1 MEIDQKRIDKIFED
15 LKKIYLEKFV
25 SGVEIFGEENLS
37 ILKDE
42 QALYLPNHVSHFD
55 YVVIP
60 YILNM
65 NGLMHPIIVA
75 GSNLDHWPAN
85 KILQKE
91 TGAFFIDRK
100 ILKKKEVTQK
110 KKEEILK
117 INFGL
122 EKIVKEGQNFMN
134 FIESGRSY
142 DGSVME
148 RGDTGILKRYLK
160 KVKEFGKEPYGCN
173 IAIRY
178 EPHTIE
184 KKCLK
189 FASFFKN
196 KVEPIYF
203 FSDIYAF
210 IKNYFSKKDKKPLVK
225 INFGKPYTL
234 KEFMVPKG
242 EEELLKFVKRDV
254 KRLHLEIS

>member
-1 MEIDQKRIDKIFED
+1 MEINQNRINKIFED
-15 LKKIYLEKFV
+15 LKEKYIEKFV
-25 SGVEIFGEENLS
+25 KGIEISGEEN
-37 ILKDE
+37 ILKME
-42 QALYLPNHVSHFD
+42 KRQMLYLPNHLSHFD

-60 YILNM
+60 YLINM
-65 NGLMHPIIVA
+65 NGLEHPAIVA
-75 GSNLDHWPAN
+75 GSNLNHWPAN
-85 KILQKE
+85 KILQEE

-100 ILKKKEVTQK
+100 ILKKRNVDQK

-117 INFGL
+117 INSGL
-122 EKIVKEGQNFMN
+122 EKIIKEGQNFLN

-142 DGSVME
+142 DGSIME

-160 KVKEFGKEPYGCN
+160 KAKEFRKEIYGCN
-173 IAIRY
+173 IAVRY
-178 EPHTIE
+178 EPQTIE

-203 FSDIYAF
+203 FTDIYSF
-210 IKNYFSKKDKKPLVK
+210 LKNYFSKKDKKPLVK
-225 INFGKPYTL
+225 VNFGEPYPL

-242 EEELLKFVKRDV
+242 EEELSRFVKEDI
-254 KRLHLEIS
+254 KRLYLEIS